1 MKSLPGVVA
10 LSILLCGSAIG
21 GDNWPQWR
29 GPSLNGTSDST
40 GLPEK
45 WSETENLKWKAK
57 LPSWSGATPAI
68 WGDRIFVTSG
78 SELAEGANAPVVKK
92 MGGNRK
98 AEGKDLLLLCLSKKD
113 GSELWR
119 QKIEGVNYHIGKQNM
134 SSPSPITDGKMVWW
148 LTGTG
153 ILTGYTVEGKEA

>member
-1 MKSLPGVVA
+1 MKSLLNTMA
-10 LSILLCGSAIG
+10 LSALLCGSALG

-45 WSETENLKWKAK
+45 WSDSENVKWKVK

-68 WGDRIFVTSG
+68 WGDRIFVSSAG
-78 SELAEGANAPVVKK
+78 ELAGNDKAPTIKK
-92 MGGNRK
+92 MGGDRIP
-98 AEGKDLLLLCLSKKD
+98 EGRDLLLLCLSRKD

-119 QKIEGVNYHIGKQNM
+119 QKLEGGNVHY
-134 SSPSPITDGKMVWW
+134 
-148 LTGTG
+148 
-153 ILTGYTVEGKEA
+153 